1 MKLIFLY
8 KLDIFTCLYID
19 ESLGHYIHVYELFC
33 TDTHGRSFSVL
44 LETKIY
50 LVGNSLT
57 ITKNLLPEKKM
68 QKNKHQ
74 NDNEKTEAVVYSS
87 LCSSEPL
94 SCFWCKG
101 RNIDISGYHF
111 FQNILHILLTYRD

>member
-57 ITKNLLPEKKM
+57 ITKKSPTRKKNA
-68 QKNKHQ
+68 K
-74 NDNEKTEAVVYSS
+74 E
-87 LCSSEPL
+87 
-94 SCFWCKG
+94 
-101 RNIDISGYHF
+101 
-111 FQNILHILLTYRD
+111 